1 MAQTQLVPVVHRRT
15 RAQRSDRHGSRR
27 ASFYAKHRIMT
38 GKETMQLPADTR
50 LAEELAED
58 DVVEMANLT
67 TAQTGVPGTIFIST
81 AMGGHGPRVKYFLQP
96 GRSQPSFSVAVAD
109 NPSVVANSLPLR
121 VVRQTSPQVIDWV
134 ARNKDAL
141 LDFWYH
147 GDTWTQPEVND
158 FIQKLQ
164 PV

>member
-1 MAQTQLVPVVHRRT
+1 
-15 RAQRSDRHGSRR
+15 
-27 ASFYAKHRIMT
+27 MT

-50 LAEELAED
+50 LAEELAQE

-67 TAQTGVPGTIFIST
+67 SAQTGVAGTIFIST

-109 NPSVVANSLPLR
+109 VPTVVANSLPVR
-121 VVRQTSPQVIDWV
+121 VVRQLSPQVVDWV
-134 ARNKDAL
+134 ARNKDPL
-141 LDFWYH
+141 LDFWYR

-164 PV
+164 RV

>member
-1 MAQTQLVPVVHRRT
+1 M
-15 RAQRSDRHGSRR
+15 S
-27 ASFYAKHRIMT
+27 
-38 GKETMQLPADTR
+38 GKEILHIPADTR
-50 LAEELAED
+50 LAEELADE

-67 TAQTGVPGTIFIST
+67 TAQTGVPGTIFIFT

-109 NPSVVANSLPLR
+109 TPTVVANSLPVC
-121 VVRQTSPQVIDWV
+121 VVRQRSPQVIDWV
-134 ARNKDAL
+134 SRNKDAL
-141 LDFWYH
+141 LDFWHH

-164 PV
+164 RA